1 MRVKICEHVIG
12 HKFILGILNL
22 VKSIWQCFLLLY
34 CWLFHFNTLTAVE
47 VCVSASRD
55 LCDVLH
61 WLKCNFIDGWVG
73 NEEEAKRNWLRRCR
87 SVNRTINAR
96 HQSTAFSGPVGYRIF
111 NWCMTKKSV
120 LSLVP
125 RTLLAVTARVPTD
138 IDSQQLGCGR
148 AAAVLSCQ
156 WQIWV
161 LRPLLLTRQTNGW
174 TDTRPLHRPCTAYY
188 AGSITK
194 YDFIA
199 ILIGASLMQQLVH
212 TLLLVW
218 ESLVKAFTKI
228 LFRACISGLLSSIY
242 LSQVDCLQTPD
253 LIINLKKIS
262 LS

>member
-1 MRVKICEHVIG
+1 MV
-12 HKFILGILNL
+12 
-22 VKSIWQCFLLLY
+22 
-34 CWLFHFNTLTAVE
+34 
-47 VCVSASRD
+47 D
-55 LCDVLH
+55 
-61 WLKCNFIDGWVG
+61 VG
-73 NEEEAKRNWLRRCR
+73 NEEEAKRIWLRRCR

-212 TLLLVW
+212 TLLLV
-218 ESLVKAFTKI
+218 
-228 LFRACISGLLSSIY
+228 
-242 LSQVDCLQTPD
+242 
-253 LIINLKKIS
+253 
-262 LS
+262 

>member
-1 MRVKICEHVIG
+1 M
-12 HKFILGILNL
+12 
-22 VKSIWQCFLLLY
+22 
-34 CWLFHFNTLTAVE
+34 
-47 VCVSASRD
+47 
-55 LCDVLH
+55 
-61 WLKCNFIDGWVG
+61 
-73 NEEEAKRNWLRRCR
+73 KRKPKETG
-87 SVNRTINAR
+87 SGGVV
-96 HQSTAFSGPVGYRIF
+96 QSTEPLTPGISRQPSLDQSGIEFLTGV
-111 NWCMTKKSV
+111 WQKKSV

-174 TDTRPLHRPCTAYY
+174 TDTLPLHRPCTAYY
-188 AGSITK
+188 ASSITK

-253 LIINLKKIS
+253 LIIN
-262 LS
+262 

>member
-1 MRVKICEHVIG
+1 M
-12 HKFILGILNL
+12 
-22 VKSIWQCFLLLY
+22 
-34 CWLFHFNTLTAVE
+34 
-47 VCVSASRD
+47 
-55 LCDVLH
+55 
-61 WLKCNFIDGWVG
+61 
-73 NEEEAKRNWLRRCR
+73 KRKPKETG
-87 SVNRTINAR
+87 SGGVV
-96 HQSTAFSGPVGYRIF
+96 QSTEPLTPGISRQPSLDQSGIEYRIF

-148 AAAVLSCQ
+148 TAAVLSCQ

-199 ILIGASLMQQLVH
+199 ILIRASLMQQLVH
-212 TLLLVW
+212 TLLLV
-218 ESLVKAFTKI
+218 
-228 LFRACISGLLSSIY
+228 
-242 LSQVDCLQTPD
+242 
-253 LIINLKKIS
+253 
-262 LS
+262 